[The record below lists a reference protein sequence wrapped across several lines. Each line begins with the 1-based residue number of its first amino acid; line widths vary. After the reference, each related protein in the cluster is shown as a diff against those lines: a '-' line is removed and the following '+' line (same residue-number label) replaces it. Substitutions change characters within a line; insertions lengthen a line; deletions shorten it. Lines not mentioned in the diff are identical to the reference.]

1 MTGGTMEHLKTN
13 RIRWNVKSVEQCVQ
27 QVPHLKI
34 IWRKNMA
41 GFLSSV
47 ASPAVALTS
56 MSFNAC
62 RSTSSLVIRVLR
74 KRLKKKVTAV

>member
-1 MTGGTMEHLKTN
+1 MEHLKTN

-47 ASPAVALTS
+47 ASLAVASTS
-56 MSFNAC
+56 MSFKAC
-62 RSTSSLVIRVLR
+62 RSTSFLVTKVLR